1 MNKQK
6 KGMPSDNTAPAIIF
20 GLIVVITIFGFIG
33 GWMYYAPLA
42 STSVASG
49 QVVAGGAKQTVQ
61 HLDGGSVKAIH
72 IKDGDIVKQG
82 DILIELDDV
91 PIKENLNILN
101 SQYQDA
107 LAMYARLKAQRAV
120 SYTHLTLPTKA

>member
-1 MNKQK
+1 MSRKER
-6 KGMPSDNTAPAIIF
+6 GMPSDNTAPAITF

-42 STSVASG
+42 STSVATG
-49 QVVAGGAKQTVQ
+49 QVVAGGAKQKVQ

-72 IKDGDIVKQG
+72 IKDGDVVKEG

-91 PIKENLNILN
+91 QIKENFTFRWRKLHIL
-101 SQYQDA
+101 S
-107 LAMYARLKAQRAV
+107 LFWKIV
-120 SYTHLTLPTKA
+120 